1 MHEPLPREMRINHG
15 PGGVLELVW
24 ACALVVILAV
34 AFVGIA
40 VIVGKLSLSQ
50 SGQAVDP
57 SRQAVIGAIV
67 SAARDQ
73 ASSTSD
79 LFSGMPLP

>member
-1 MHEPLPREMRINHG
+1 MHAPLPREMRINHDPTG
-15 PGGVLELVW
+15 ALGLVW

-40 VIVGKLSLSQ
+40 VIAAKLSLSQ
-50 SGQAVDP
+50 FGQAVDP
-57 SRQAVIGAIV
+57 SRQAVIGATV
-67 SAARDQ
+67 SVPRSAVP
-73 ASSTSD
+73 STSD